1 MKTLPFE
8 KPIEILYKEL
18 KRRESKGYA
27 LMGLDELI
35 EKQIEEV
42 YKHITPYD
50 IVLVARHPDRPQPQD
65 YIEKLFTNFTELHG
79 DRSGE
84 DDASVIGGTAFFNG
98 NPVMVIGTRKGHDVK
113 EALRYH
119 SGMVKPSGFRKI
131 ARLARLASDT
141 LHIPIITLVDT
152 PGAMVSAE
160 TEVNGQV
167 SAIYSAISALLDA
180 NVPVISIITGEGESL
195 AALSLTI
202 SDRLLMLKYAFFAVL
217 SPEAAS
223 SVLFKNLDKKREIAK
238 ELHITADELL
248 GMNIID
254 RIIEEPAGAAH
265 RFPHI
270 VMKNVKE
277 ALAEEL
283 EFVSKEKLDVL
294 KRKRREKIRK
304 AGVYSE

>member
-1 MKTLPFE
+1 MKILPFE

-50 IVLVARHPDRPQPQD
+50 IVLVARHPERPQPQD
-65 YIEKLFTNFTELHG
+65 YIEKLFVNFTELHG
-79 DRSGE
+79 DRAGE
-84 DDASVIGGTAFFNG
+84 DDPCVIGGTGFFIG
-98 NPVMVIGTRKGHDVK
+98 NPVMVVGTRKGHNVK
-113 EALRYH
+113 ETLRYH
-119 SGMVKPSGFRKI
+119 SGMIKPSGFRKI
-131 ARLARLASDT
+131 ARLVRLASNT
-141 LHIPIITLVDT
+141 LHIPIITFVDT

-180 NVPVISIITGEGESL
+180 DVPVVSIITGEGGSL
-195 AALSLTI
+195 AALSLTTA
-202 SDRLLMLKYAFFAVL
+202 DRLLMLKYAFFAVL

-223 SVLFKNLDKKREIAK
+223 SVLFKNPNRKREIAK
-238 ELHITADELL
+238 ELHLTADELL
-248 GMNIID
+248 GMGVVD
-254 RIIEEPAGAAH
+254 RIVEEPAGAAH
-265 RFPHI
+265 RFPDV
-270 VMKNVKE
+270 VMKNVRE

-283 EFVSKEKLDVL
+283 EFVSKEKINVL
-294 KRKRREKIRK
+294 KRKRREKFRK

>member
-1 MKTLPFE
+1 MKILPFE

-18 KRRESKGYA
+18 KRRESRGYA

-65 YIEKLFTNFTELHG
+65 YIEKLFTSFTEFHG
-79 DRSGE
+79 DKVS
-84 DDASVIGGTAFFNG
+84 DDDLGVIGGTAFFNG
-98 NPVMVIGTRKGHDVK
+98 NPVMVIGTRKGHNVK
-113 EALRYH
+113 ETLYYH
-119 SGMVKPSGFRKI
+119 SGMITPAGFRKI
-131 ARLARLASDT
+131 ARLTQLASDR
-141 LHIPIITLVDT
+141 LHIPIITFVDT

-167 SAIYSAISALLDA
+167 SAIYTPISSLLGAD
-180 NVPVISIITGEGESL
+180 VPVISIITGEGGGL

-202 SDRLLMLKYAFFAVL
+202 ADRLLMLKYSFFTVL

-223 SVLFKNLDKKREIAK
+223 SVLFKNLSKKREIAK
-238 ELHITADELL
+238 ELRITANELL
-248 GMNIID
+248 GMSIVDKIV
-254 RIIEEPAGAAH
+254 EEPAGAAH
-265 RFPHI
+265 RFPDAVI
-270 VMKNVKE
+270 NNVKE
-277 ALAEEL
+277 TLTEEL
-283 EFVSKEKLDVL
+283 EFVSKEKIDVL
-294 KRKRREKIRK
+294 KRKRREKFRK

>member
-27 LMGLDELI
+27 LMGLDELV

-84 DDASVIGGTAFFNG
+84 DDASIIGGTAFFNG

-113 EALRYH
+113 ETLRYH
-119 SGMVKPSGFRKI
+119 SGMVKPSGFRKV
-131 ARLARLASDT
+131 ARLTRLASDT

-167 SAIYSAISALLDA
+167 SAIYFAISALLDA
-180 NVPVISIITGEGESL
+180 NVPVISVITGEGESL

-265 RFPHI
+265 RFPDI

-283 EFVSKEKLDVL
+283 EFVSKEKIDVL